1 MIQTHAEHPLDAL
14 EQRTA
19 TLLDG
24 LREGRKR
31 QSRLEAERDG
41 LAQERDALVVECDAL
56 TAERDG
62 LVQERDALAA
72 GRDTLVVERD
82 ALVLERDAL
91 SRQQVSLQAQMA
103 ELRQSQDAVSVR
115 IAELEAELAET
126 QAQRQALF
134 EENSELAEEN
144 RELDEQNR
152 ELEAHNARLRER
164 AEHPETAS
172 SGTPLFSPPVRR
184 AQGLA
189 ALMQHRPRHHADDTR
204 LEDQR
209 EKAPQVE
216 SRQEDVSSPVQ
227 AAFSS
232 PQPAMPSSSAEVS
245 SAAAQ
250 SDMEAQGKGEAPG
263 GVEVQSATEEQ
274 GDKEA
279 GSQADLPI
287 DKAPSPQSLLEE
299 WYKRYDQTFFKGHTR
314 PLKIGIH
321 EDLAQRE
328 PWPEKLVRRA
338 LACYVN
344 LPRYLKSV
352 REGADR
358 IDLDGA
364 VDGKVDAQAAE
375 HAKRK
380 LDRLQSERRK
390 NSSSHHASRR
400 RGEKPA
406 QQAQSENKQQAQP
419 EKGQGASRQHAK
431 DESRVHKTSSSQQ
444 SAQKQGS
451 SKSPKSLPY
460 SDPAQNVSEQDL
472 SPEQRMQLK
481 LDALMAR
488 HNAR

>member
-1 MIQTHAEHPLDAL
+1 
-14 EQRTA
+14 
-19 TLLDG
+19 
-24 LREGRKR
+24 
-31 QSRLEAERDG
+31 
-41 LAQERDALVVECDAL
+41 
-56 TAERDG
+56 
-62 LVQERDALAA
+62 
-72 GRDTLVVERD
+72 
-82 ALVLERDAL
+82 
-91 SRQQVSLQAQMA
+91 
-103 ELRQSQDAVSVR
+103 
-115 IAELEAELAET
+115 
-126 QAQRQALF
+126 
-134 EENSELAEEN
+134 
-144 RELDEQNR
+144 
-152 ELEAHNARLRER
+152 
-164 AEHPETAS
+164 
-172 SGTPLFSPPVRR
+172 
-184 AQGLA
+184 
-189 ALMQHRPRHHADDTR
+189 MQHRPRHHVDD
-204 LEDQR
+204 
-209 EKAPQVE
+209 
-216 SRQEDVSSPVQ
+216 SRQEGQSEQAPQAESPQEAASSSVP
-227 AAFSS
+227 AASS
-232 PQPAMPSSSAEVS
+232 APQPAMPSSSVEVP

-250 SDMEAQGKGEAPG
+250 SDIIEAQGNIEALG
-263 GVEVQSATEEQ
+263 GVEAQSVKEEQ
-274 GDKEA
+274 SDKEA

-390 NSSSHHASRR
+390 NSSSHPASRR
-400 RGEKPA
+400 RGEKSA
-406 QQAQSENKQQAQP
+406 QQAQSENKQQAP
-419 EKGQGASRQHAK
+419 SEKGQGASRQHAK
-431 DESRVHKTSSSQQ
+431 DESRVHKAPSSQQ
-444 SAQKQGS
+444 SAQKPGG
-451 SKSPKSLPY
+451 KSPKSLPY
-460 SDPAQNVSEQDL
+460 TDPAQNVSEQDL